1 MSRKFYVLMLALTF
15 VVLNV
20 YGAVTVTV
28 NGSNYSIPQTNERGW
43 GSAVT
48 SWIQAISSNTLQPS
62 GGAFTLTADADFGAS
77 FGLKSSYLSS
87 RTANPSTSGLLRLA
101 KTDSIGWRNN
111 ANSGNLL
118 LSLDGSD
125 NLTFNGS
132 ILATA
137 SSGSFADNGFN
148 LYDNAD
154 ATKKIAF
161 QASGITAGTT
171 RTLTMPDAD
180 VNLGALTNSNISGS
194 AAIDYSK
201 LNLTGSLVNAD
212 VSGTANIA
220 RNKLA
225 SGAANRLA
233 VNDGSGVLSDASAI
247 TASRALVSDANGIP
261 THSSVTTTELGYVSG
276 VTSSIQTQLD
286 AKAPSNSPT
295 LTTPTADV
303 VTLDGQASAP
313 ANPSAGNFKLYVSDT
328 TSKLTLL
335 DSNGTAT
342 SVGAGGTGTNFITN
356 GDAEAGT
363 TGWSVYKDASATS
376 PADGTG
382 TTGATAVTITAS
394 STNPLAGSKSFV
406 ISKGASDLRGEGVGY
421 DFTIDAANKARV
433 QSIKFDYIVNS
444 GTFTAGTSSTDS
456 DVTVWIYDV
465 TNSTLIQPSSY
476 KLLSNSS
483 TVSDQ
488 FQAEFQ
494 TSSNSTSFRL
504 IFHIASTSASAYE
517 LKIEN
522 IQVGPSAY
530 VYGTPIS
537 DWASYTPTFTGFGT
551 VGTQSFEY
559 RRVGSNIEI
568 RGRFVTGTNT
578 ATEARISLPSG
589 LTSSSSIATIAI
601 AGNLGSSTTIAGAA
615 YVTIEPSVTYL
626 TISYTSAGTSGL
638 TKQNGNT
645 FSAGTTLQ
653 VNASLPVAGFSS
665 SVQMSDSTSTR
676 IVSSYYYKS
685 GGLVGAGAIV
695 PSYSSGSDTHNAF
708 DMATGIFTVPVAGD
722 YDVSAGISCNLAG
735 IIIGAALNGN
745 TQFQSATSTNGT
757 VGFSGKLRNLK
768 AGDQISIINMTAS
781 SITVTSNNFSTYL
794 SITRVS
800 GPSQIAASETVAA
813 RYKTSGQSIPNAT
826 TTIVN
831 FATSDFDTHSAVTTG
846 ASWKFTA
853 QISGTYR
860 VSAQLQWT
868 SANYNA
874 NSLFESIVYKNGSS
888 YSSIGYT
895 HKETNTAN
903 IAPTVI
909 GSTLIQ
915 LNAGDYVDVRA
926 YQNTGADVA
935 LSASNG
941 YNWVSVERIGNR

>member
-137 SSGSFADNGFN
+137 ASGSFADNGFN

-626 TISYTSAGTSGL
+626 TISYTSSGTSGL

-676 IVSSYYYKS
+676 V
-685 GGLVGAGAIV
+685 VDFAGYLAASTSCTANTTDI
-695 PSYSSGSDTHNAF
+695 PWTTQKDSHNANN
-708 DMATGIFTVPVAGD
+708 AGVYTVPVAGD
-722 YDVSAGISCNLAG
+722 YLYSVTWIAS
-735 IIIGAALNGN
+735 GASSN
-745 TQFQSATSTNGT
+745 SVYVNGT
-757 VGFSGKLRNLK
+757 IYKKIGGINATAWTSGTVIIPNLK
-768 AGDQISIINMTAS
+768 VGDTISVRGDT
-781 SITVTSNNFSTYL
+781 TVTVTGNATVASASNVHISR
-794 SITRVS
+794 IS

-813 RYKTSGQSIPNAT
+813 RYSVT
-826 TTIVN
+826 TGALTTGGTPIN
-831 FATSDFDTHSAVTTG
+831 FETKEYDSHGAVTTG
-846 ASWKFTA
+846 AGVWKFTA
-853 QISGTYR
+853 PISGLYR
-860 VSAQLQWT
+860 ASATLYLNG
-868 SANYNA
+868 SAA
-874 NSLFESIVYKNGSS
+874 IAFYKNGTIHS
-888 YSSIGYT
+888 GVG
-895 HKETNTAN
+895 N
-903 IAPTVI
+903 ITSAATLS
-909 GSTLIQ
+909 GSATIP
-915 LNAGDYVDVRA
+915 LNAGDTIDFRA
-926 YQNTGADVA
+926 SSSGTPQNTGAPNTIN
-935 LSASNG
+935 SSN
-941 YNWVSVERIGNR
+941 WISIERVGNR